1 MKIYIVDDNEN
12 IRYILEQIITDMN
25 LGEVIGVA
33 EDGLIASKEI
43 ENLNPDI
50 VLADLLMP
58 KMDGIN
64 LVKKLKERSPHIQY
78 IMISQVTSK
87 DMISKAYKAGIEY
100 FINKPIDAIEVQ
112 TVIRKVKE
120 KIDMNQKLEQI
131 QSLFELGNNKV
142 SNVKDDTV
150 GIKRVM
156 QRIGIM
162 GEVGSRDIICVAKYL
177 LDTDQNMSDLTVQEV
192 CSNFTDN
199 PKSMEQRIR
208 RTAAT
213 GMVNLA
219 NLGIED
225 YMNEV
230 FTEYSNALYSFEQVK
245 MEMDYIRGESNRH
258 GKVNIKKFL
267 EGIVYYGKLY
277 F

>member
-25 LGEVIGVA
+25 LGEVIGAA

-50 VLADLLMP
+50 VLVDLLMP

-64 LVKKLKERSPHIQY
+64 LVKKLKERNPHIQY

-87 DMISKAYKAGIEY
+87 DMISRAYKAGIEY
-100 FINKPIDAIEVQ
+100 FVNKPIDAVEVQ
-112 TVIRKVKE
+112 TVIKKVKE

-142 SNVKDDTV
+142 NNVKDNTV

-156 QRIGIM
+156 QRIGII

-245 MEMDYIRGESNRH
+245 MEMDYIRGESDRH